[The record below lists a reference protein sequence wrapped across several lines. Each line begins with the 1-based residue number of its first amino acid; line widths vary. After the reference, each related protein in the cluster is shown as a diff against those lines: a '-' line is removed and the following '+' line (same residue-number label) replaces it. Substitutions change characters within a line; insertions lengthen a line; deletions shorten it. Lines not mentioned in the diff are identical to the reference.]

1 MNAVSC
7 SLEHFPGP
15 DFEKQARQGCALV
28 NVGKATSTV
37 NKVHL
42 FVVEAASVAVYC
54 DILVSACHADE
65 SVYDL
70 RLDVF
75 AILLARWKCV
85 VAPPRRSLPIR
96 SRIFAVVV
104 VCY

>member
-7 SLEHFPGP
+7 SLGHCQDP
-15 DFEKQARQGCALV
+15 DFEKQARQDCALV

-37 NKVHL
+37 NMVRL

-65 SVYDL
+65 SVCDL
-70 RLDVF
+70 RLDVS
-75 AILLARWKCV
+75 AISLARWKCV
-85 VAPPRRSLPIR
+85 AAPPRRSLPIR
-96 SRIFAVVV
+96 SRTFAAVV